1 MSKVIRDRQKPRIT
15 YEVCP
20 DNVQSLVFQRSHL
33 SLKVQVSP
41 SSKAQTHANILSACF
56 YRVIRSGEMVFITLD
71 TTSNSYLSISQLI
84 VRVNNRL
91 KDRKK
96 ENRRFQNTLKE
107 IIHISVLDTL
117 LLASPLALS

>member
-15 YEVCP
+15 CEVCP
-20 DNVQSLVFQRSHL
+20 DNVQRLVFQRSHL

-56 YRVIRSGEMVFITLD
+56 YQVIRSGEMVFITLD

>member
-56 YRVIRSGEMVFITLD
+56 YQVISSGEMVFITLD

-107 IIHISVLDTL
+107 IIHLSVLDTL

>member
-33 SLKVQVSP
+33 RLKVQVSP

-56 YRVIRSGEMVFITLD
+56 YQVIRSGEMVFITLD

-107 IIHISVLDTL
+107 IIRISVLDTL
-117 LLASPLALS
+117 LLASPLVLS